1 MASFG
6 TSYAGALVLNN
17 FPMDLTDLTLPYDH
31 PKVRMDL
38 AAVDVLRDRE
48 RGVPRIN
55 DIRRGLNLPAFK
67 SFEDMNPDPETVN
80 QLKNVY
86 KTVEDVD
93 CLIGMMAEMVCNQF
107 DHIDHMKIDS
117 SLASLTFSL
126 VHLVGHLET
135 RPLLYL

>member
-1 MASFG
+1 LASFG

-135 RPLLYL
+135 QPLLYL

>member
-1 MASFG
+1 LASFG

-67 SFEDMNPDPETVN
+67 SFEDMNPDPEAVN
-80 QLKNVY
+80 QLKSVY

-93 CLIGMMAEMVCNQF
+93 CLVGMMAEMVCNNQF
-107 DHIDHMKIDS
+107 NHIDHLKLTAH
-117 SLASLTFSL
+117 SLL
-126 VHLVGHLET
+126 
-135 RPLLYL
+135 